1 MMPAEYAAT
10 AFALLDG
17 GRLIAY
23 LPPIDFRA
31 SADRARLRADE
42 STGRRGSAQIN
53 LAAIAA
59 FAHQLARRV
68 CWRMSEGA
76 AP

>member
-10 AFALLDG
+10 AFALLEG

-31 SADRARLRADE
+31 SAGRASRRADE
-42 STGRRGSAQIN
+42 SRKRRGGVAA
-53 LAAIAA
+53 LALKT
-59 FAHQLARRV
+59 LA
-68 CWRMSEGA
+68 CLA
-76 AP
+76 LAL